1 MGDSVT
7 DIVESIEKDIN
18 DTELLRIIA
27 KNLIL
32 MNARLEA
39 AFETG
44 IEFED
49 VDDGI
54 N

>member
-1 MGDSVT
+1 MSVT
-7 DIVESIEKDIN
+7 LDNVETELN
-18 DTELLRIIA
+18 NTELLRIIA

-39 AFETG
+39 AFETD

-49 VDDGI
+49 IDDGD

>member
-1 MGDSVT
+1 MSVT
-7 DIVESIEKDIN
+7 LDNVETELN
-18 DTELLRIIA
+18 NTELLRIIA

-39 AFETG
+39 AFETD

-49 VDDGI
+49 VDDGD

>member
-1 MGDSVT
+1 MSVT
-7 DIVESIEKDIN
+7 LDNVETELN
-18 DTELLRIIA
+18 NTELLRIIA

>member
-1 MGDSVT
+1 MSVT
-7 DIVESIEKDIN
+7 LDNVETELN
-18 DTELLRIIA
+18 NTELLRIIA

-49 VDDGI
+49 IDDG
-54 N
+54 NN

>member
-1 MGDSVT
+1 MSLNLDN
-7 DIVESIEKDIN
+7 IEAEIN
-18 DTELLRIIA
+18 NTELLRIIA

-32 MNARLEA
+32 MNARIEE

-49 VDDGI
+49 VDDGDS
-54 N
+54 